1 MTRRR
6 MKVGPAALM
15 EQPTSSAF
23 VTQWTKGE
31 GHILTCKACG
41 EVVSGFN
48 LPSAEEH
55 MERHMAKKHS
65 GSSKVPPKESA
76 A

>member
-55 MERHMAKKHS
+55 MERHLAKKH
-65 GSSKVPPKESA
+65 GDVLATPKESA